1 MRAYLDT
8 ISLPLRGRW
17 NFVRTFVV
25 AGLVAATFSP
35 LSRAQDKAAASP
47 DVVIFKNG
55 DQLTG
60 KLERGAGDSITFK
73 SDAIGEVTISMDKVK
88 ELRSGSD
95 FVVLKKDEK
104 ITRTAKQPVHVAVED
119 GALKA
124 SSPNGPMEI
133 IPSKELAYLVDGAT
147 YNKELNGHPG
157 FFHGWDGSAT
167 GGITVLQSTSYGQ
180 TFTAGLSLIRAI
192 PTVPY
197 LPPRT
202 RTTFNL
208 LETYGKLTQPVVPQ
222 TNPPTP
228 DAVAKTN
235 IFHTDFEHDKY
246 FSTKFYMLG
255 NLMFDHNYS
264 QGLNFQQIYGVGAG
278 YTIFTNPVHQ
288 LDVKG
293 DLHYERQNFI
303 QYDDP
308 TIVST
313 PNQDLIG
320 STFAENYRR
329 LLPGKIALTESGTF
343 IQSWNNTD
351 AWSAIGALGL
361 ALPVYHRFS
370 LSVNFLDN
378 YLNNPAIGYK
388 KNSLQYVTGVTYTFH

>member
-1 MRAYLDT
+1 MR
-8 ISLPLRGRW
+8 R
-17 NFVRTFVV
+17 VV
-25 AGLVAATFSP
+25 PVLVLCFCVFAGVSTARSQETPAP
-35 LSRAQDKAAASP
+35 PAP
-47 DVVIFKNG
+47 DVLIFTNG
-55 DQLTG
+55 DQMTG
-60 KLERGAGDSITFK
+60 KMERAVGGSVYFK
-73 SDAIGEVTISMDKVK
+73 SDMAGELVIPFGKVK

-104 ITRTAKQPVHVAVED
+104 VTSTPKEPVHVAVED
-119 GALKA
+119 GAVKESSSNGTTQTVA
-124 SSPNGPMEI
+124 S
-133 IPSKELAYLVDGAT
+133 KDVAYIVDGAT

-157 FFHGWDGSAT
+157 FFKGWDGSAT

-180 TFTAGLSLIRAI
+180 TFTAGLSLVRAI
-192 PTVPY
+192 PAVSY

-208 LETYGKLTQPVVPQ
+208 LETYGKLTQPTVPQ
-222 TNPPTP
+222 TNPATP

-246 FSTKFYMLG
+246 FSSQFYMLG

-278 YTIFTNPVHQ
+278 YTVFSNPVHQ
-288 LDVKG
+288 LDVKA
-293 DLHYERQNFI
+293 DVHYERQNFI

-308 TIVST
+308 TLLST

-351 AWSAIGALGL
+351 AWSAIGGLGL
-361 ALPVYHRFS
+361 ALPVYHRLS

-378 YLNNPAIGYK
+378 YLNNPPIGYK